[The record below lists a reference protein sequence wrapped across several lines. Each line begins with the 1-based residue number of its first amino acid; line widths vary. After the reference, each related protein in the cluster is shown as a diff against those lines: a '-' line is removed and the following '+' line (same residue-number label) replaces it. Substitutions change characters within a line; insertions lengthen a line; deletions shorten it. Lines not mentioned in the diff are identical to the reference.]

1 MKIIKNLFAKSSE
14 AAASILPT
22 EAPSQ
27 SDGHEDS
34 RVTELGPQSATRR
47 ELVRVLVRD
56 TLRYCGIPEGWVE
69 CQVLVVNTS
78 RGDTHLH
85 ARLVIRHWDEQL
97 LRYAMAFERR
107 LMGEIE
113 HFEPQASQWLHSI
126 TWQFKADDCP
136 YPDMPPAQ
144 AWAGAVP
151 EVALL
156 DDSPQVGFGELST
169 PEPEPEPE
177 PQAEPE
183 PVDELQEDL
192 ARLFAVRDSALAELK
207 AIAEDPPRN

>member
-1 MKIIKNLFAKSSE
+1 MKIIKNLFSRPSAT
-14 AAASILPT
+14 AASVPPT
-22 EAPSQ
+22 EPPSQ
-27 SDGHEDS
+27 PDGHEDS
-34 RVTELGPQSATRR
+34 RVTELGPQAATRR

-136 YPDMPPAQ
+136 YPDMPPVESWTGGTPAE
-144 AWAGAVP
+144 AAI
-151 EVALL
+151 E
-156 DDSPQVGFGELST
+156 

-177 PQAEPE
+177 PESEPEPEPE
-183 PVDELQEDL
+183 PVDEVQEDL

-207 AIAEDPPRN
+207 AGDNEIHPDFRPTQPG